1 MMENEKLAERLRNND
16 ETALEEIIDRFTP
29 LVSTIIYNLANGSM
43 SQPDIEEIT
52 SDTFF
57 SLWCN
62 RDKVEKDKLKGYLC
76 CIAKNKAKDKL
87 KINGRHKTVD
97 IEEMDFED
105 GLVVSEEIENKIIT
119 EALREALDEIGDP
132 DKEIII
138 RHYYY
143 YQSSSEIAEKTGMN
157 SQTVKSKI
165 RRTREK
171 LKKLLTARGFTK

>member
-1 MMENEKLAERLRNND
+1 MENEKLAERLRNND

-76 CIAKNKAKDKL
+76 CIAKNKAKYQKEQVNDNRIQKRTF
-87 KINGRHKTVD
+87 KRHVRN
-97 IEEMDFED
+97 IY
-105 GLVVSEEIENKIIT
+105 I
-119 EALREALDEIGDP
+119 
-132 DKEIII
+132 
-138 RHYYY
+138 
-143 YQSSSEIAEKTGMN
+143 
-157 SQTVKSKI
+157 
-165 RRTREK
+165 
-171 LKKLLTARGFTK
+171 